1 MCVECVY
8 LCVIVS
14 ICVVF
19 CVNMCQ
25 YVSFCVILCRFVC
38 IPVCIVCICTY
49 FRVPNCGV
57 CISTPEIDVPYRV
70 PNELFIKVSVL
81 GCTILGGVYMCVF
94 GGVSIW
100 GVSVSICVNCVY
112 SCVYCVYLYVFWCE
126 ILWIPVEMCEILCFV
141 SVFVN
146 SMEWRRTTQIEA
158 VGFSIWMFFLFFEF
172 LMNFL
177 WMYVFFW
184 IFLYFD
190 WFSLIFFWFFYGFHW
205 FFWFEL
211 ILNGFWGSENGEKTG
226 FLEWLWKCLKMS
238 KKWVF
243 GT

>member
-81 GCTILGGVYMCVF
+81 GCTILGVCVHVCIWGCVNMGGFCVHMCQLCVF
-94 GGVSIW
+94 L
-100 GVSVSICVNCVY
+100 CV
-112 SCVYCVYLYVFWCE
+112 
-126 ILWIPVEMCEILCFV
+126 LC
-141 SVFVN
+141 VFV
-146 SMEWRRTTQIEA
+146 R
-158 VGFSIWMFFLFFEF
+158 
-172 LMNFL
+172 
-177 WMYVFFW
+177 
-184 IFLYFD
+184 
-190 WFSLIFFWFFYGFHW
+190 
-205 FFWFEL
+205 
-211 ILNGFWGSENGEKTG
+211 IL
-226 FLEWLWKCLKMS
+226 
-238 KKWVF
+238 V
-243 GT
+243 

>member
-14 ICVVF
+14 ICVF

-81 GCTILGGVYMCVF
+81 GCTILGVCVHVCIWGCVNMGGFCVHMCQLCVF
-94 GGVSIW
+94 LCESLGFVCICTYSGVK
-100 GVSVSICVNCVY
+100 
-112 SCVYCVYLYVFWCE
+112 SC
-126 ILWIPVEMCEILCFV
+126 
-141 SVFVN
+141 
-146 SMEWRRTTQIEA
+146 
-158 VGFSIWMFFLFFEF
+158 EF
-172 LMNFL
+172 L
-177 WMYVFFW
+177 
-184 IFLYFD
+184 
-190 WFSLIFFWFFYGFHW
+190 
-205 FFWFEL
+205 
-211 ILNGFWGSENGEKTG
+211 
-226 FLEWLWKCLKMS
+226 
-238 KKWVF
+238 
-243 GT
+243 

>member
-1 MCVECVY
+1 MCH
-8 LCVIVS
+8 IVC
-14 ICVVF
+14 ICVCILWYSVWI
-19 CVNMCQ
+19 CVNMCHF
-25 YVSFCVILCRFVC
+25 VSYCVVLCVFLCVLCVFVR
-38 IPVCIVCICTY
+38 ISASRIVGCVFPPPKLMYRTASRMSYLLRCQ
-49 FRVPNCGV
+49 FWGV
-57 CISTPEIDVPYRV
+57 QSW
-70 PNELFIKVSVL
+70 
-81 GCTILGGVYMCVF
+81 GCVYMCVF

>member
-1 MCVECVY
+1 MYNPGGVCTCVY
-8 LCVIVS
+8 LGVCQYGGFLCPYVS
-14 ICVVF
+14 I
-19 CVNMCQ
+19 
-25 YVSFCVILCRFVC
+25 VC
-38 IPVCIVCICTY
+38 IPVWIPGI
-49 FRVPNCGV
+49 
-57 CISTPEIDVPYRV
+57 
-70 PNELFIKVSVL
+70 
-81 GCTILGGVYMCVF
+81 
-94 GGVSIW
+94 
-100 GVSVSICVNCVY
+100 
-112 SCVYCVYLYVFWCE
+112 CVYLYVFWCE

>member
-81 GCTILGGVYMCVF
+81 GCTILGVCVHVCIWGCVNMGGFCVHMCQLCVFLCVLCVFVRILVWNPVNMCVLCQF
-94 GGVSIW
+94 LW
-100 GVSVSICVNCVY
+100 
-112 SCVYCVYLYVFWCE
+112 
-126 ILWIPVEMCEILCFV
+126 ILWNDVERL
-141 SVFVN
+141 
-146 SMEWRRTTQIEA
+146 R
-158 VGFSIWMFFLFFEF
+158 
-172 LMNFL
+172 
-177 WMYVFFW
+177 
-184 IFLYFD
+184 
-190 WFSLIFFWFFYGFHW
+190 
-205 FFWFEL
+205 
-211 ILNGFWGSENGEKTG
+211 
-226 FLEWLWKCLKMS
+226 LKL
-238 KKWVF
+238 
-243 GT
+243 

>member
-70 PNELFIKVSVL
+70 PNELFIKVSVS

-126 ILWIPVEMCEILCFV
+126 IL
-141 SVFVN
+141 
-146 SMEWRRTTQIEA
+146 
-158 VGFSIWMFFLFFEF
+158 
-172 LMNFL
+172 
-177 WMYVFFW
+177 
-184 IFLYFD
+184 
-190 WFSLIFFWFFYGFHW
+190 
-205 FFWFEL
+205 
-211 ILNGFWGSENGEKTG
+211 
-226 FLEWLWKCLKMS
+226 
-238 KKWVF
+238 
-243 GT
+243 